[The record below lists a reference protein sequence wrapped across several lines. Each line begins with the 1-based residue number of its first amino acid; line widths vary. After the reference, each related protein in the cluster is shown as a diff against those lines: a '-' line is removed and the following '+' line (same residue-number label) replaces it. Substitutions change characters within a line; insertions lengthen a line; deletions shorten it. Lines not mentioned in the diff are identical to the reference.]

1 MAIGDFLPSFRAK
14 TTETVPM
21 IEPFEE
27 KSAKIIDQ
35 EDQKALARGF
45 RVKALALG
53 YDGIPDFM
61 SKRANFEDSPYDFE
75 QITRAI
81 DTDSYAKSSF
91 AKFRELFWKEG
102 WSIVGENQDA
112 VDYLYQRLDYME
124 LAMGR
129 PFQDFMLD
137 VMDQL
142 VRYHNVFI
150 VKARSDEIEEQFPD
164 SLDTEAKKGPI
175 IGYYLIPTEQV
186 QILRDK
192 HNRPKYYRQRVN
204 SNLGLLSSTGN
215 TTPRTQSPTW
225 AAREVI
231 HMYRDRKIGR
241 AFGTPFLTSALDD
254 LLALRQVEE
263 DYLNLIHREL
273 FPLYKY
279 TVGTED
285 VPAEDDEIIKAVQS
299 LESLRSE
306 GGLVIPFRHDVEIIG
321 SEGKTLEIGGF
332 LDHMKE
338 RVANGLGVFPHHLGM
353 VSFSG
358 ANRDMTDR
366 LDAALYDRVKEYQRA
381 FADYMRMYIFDELLR
396 EGGFEPMMNPKLQGD
411 QDRCVMVFDEIDA
424 DGQIKRESHV
434 VQKVTAGL
442 ETVPEGRRQLRLP
455 PEMNEKETLLAMQV
469 RLQPTTQVLPGEKMA
484 SGGTKAPKIVDTTP
498 PAAQKPGAQKP
509 STGGKPNLKNVN
521 KGATN
526 LVRPANQHG
535 SRTSPNIRRSD
546 DDWYTEVVELVGED
560 YQIIEEES

>member
-1 MAIGDFLPSFRAK
+1 MGMRDYLPSFR
-14 TTETVPM
+14 TQNE

-27 KSAKIIDQ
+27 KRAQIIDPEQ
-35 EDQKALARGF
+35 KKALAKGF
-45 RVKALALG
+45 KVKSLALG
-53 YDGIPDFM
+53 YEGLPDFL
-61 SKRANFEDSPYDFE
+61 SRRANFEDAPYDFE

-102 WSIVGENQDA
+102 WSIQGENQDA

-124 LAMGR
+124 VAMGR
-129 PFQDFMLD
+129 PFQSFLMD

-150 VKARSDEIEEQFPD
+150 VRSRSSEIDDQFPD
-164 SLDTEAKKGPI
+164 DLETDAKKGPI
-175 IGYYLIPTEQV
+175 IGYYLIPTEQT

-192 HNRPKYYRQRVN
+192 HNNPKYYRQRVN
-204 SNLGLLSSTGN
+204 SNLGLLSSSGN
-215 TTPRTQSPTW
+215 TTPRSQSPTW

-231 HMYRDRKIGR
+231 HMYRDRKVGR

-285 VPAEDDEIIKAVQS
+285 VPAEEDEIQKAVLS

-306 GGLVIPFRHDVEIIG
+306 GGLVIPFRHDIEIIG
-321 SEGKTLEIGGF
+321 SEGKTLEISSF
-332 LDHMKE
+332 MDHMKE

-366 LDAALYDRVKEYQRA
+366 LDASLYERVKEYQRV
-381 FADYMRMYIFDELLR
+381 FADYVRMFIFDELLR
-396 EGGFEPMMNPKLQGD
+396 EGGFEPMMNPKLDGE
-411 QDRCVMVFDEIDA
+411 QDRCIMLFDEIDA
-424 DGQIKRESHV
+424 DGQIKRESHT
-434 VQKVTAGL
+434 VQKVASGL
-442 ETVPEGRRQLRLP
+442 ETVPEGRRALGKP
-455 PEMNEKETLLAMQV
+455 PEMNEEDTLQAMQI

-498 PAAQKPGAQKP
+498 PAAQKPGTQAP
-509 STGGKPNLKNVN
+509 STGGKPNLKNVK
-521 KGATN
+521 KGSTN
-526 LVRPANQHG
+526 IVRPANQHG

-546 DDWYTEVVELVGED
+546 DEWYTEVVELVGED
-560 YQIIEEES
+560 YQITEEES